1 MPGHFLAIAKTDKIK
16 DSNAL
21 AVAEREKK
29 SQAKHFAIFDDLI
42 ANFNSRKLS
51 VVGHFSNRRATKL
64 SEPIAIALA
73 SDCRS

>member
-1 MPGHFLAIAKTDKIK
+1 LAIAKTGKIK

-29 SQAKHFAIFDDLI
+29 SEAKHFAIFDDLI
-42 ANFNSRKLS
+42 ANFNS
-51 VVGHFSNRRATKL
+51 VVGHFSNRRTTKL
-64 SEPIAIALA
+64 SEPIAIALV